1 MLNNFTLL
9 YVEDDISMQE
19 YMKELLEDEVKEIYQ
34 AFNGQEGLNMF
45 KEKSPDIILSD
56 ISMPI
61 MDGFEMAKKIKDID
75 YDQVIIF
82 FTALTDIDDIK
93 RAIDINVNGFI
104 NKPLSNVEDFFK
116 YIESKLNILKLR
128 STQKELANLRLEK
141 EKLDFIVETI
151 REISHHWKQPL
162 SAISITASFFSYKY
176 NNESDIELTKEDILN
191 AEVIIEQVNK
201 LATVLEEIE
210 SISGDSNIDVNRI
223 KNILKISN
231 PIYE

>member
-9 YVEDDISMQE
+9 YVEDDVSMQE
-19 YMKELLEDEVKEIYQ
+19 YMKELLEDEVKEVYQ
-34 AFNGQEGLNMF
+34 AFNGEEGLNMF
-45 KEKSPDIILSD
+45 KEKRPDIILSD

-128 STQKELANLRLEK
+128 ST
-141 EKLDFIVETI
+141 
-151 REISHHWKQPL
+151 
-162 SAISITASFFSYKY
+162 
-176 NNESDIELTKEDILN
+176 
-191 AEVIIEQVNK
+191 
-201 LATVLEEIE
+201 
-210 SISGDSNIDVNRI
+210 
-223 KNILKISN
+223 
-231 PIYE
+231 